1 VTDSYKGFYGIDQKN
16 EFFEYQSKKE
26 KQAACVIGGGDCYVA
41 YLTIALQLGFNL
53 YDSAAI
59 AFSIS
64 YFYVTKN
71 NNKNLRPI
79 DFYIFFN
86 SKFVDIEDLSKR
98 NFKLIFTN
106 GCFDAGLTPG
116 HIDCLRFAKNQGGKV
131 VVALNS
137 DDSVKRL
144 KGRDRPVL
152 NLEERMEIIS
162 SLEFVDFVVSFTEE
176 TPENLINQIKPDIIV
191 KGGDYLPEE
200 VVGKE
205 TAEVLICP
213 YKKSI
218 STTDKLEMING

>member
-1 VTDSYKGFYGIDQKN
+1 
-16 EFFEYQSKKE
+16 
-26 KQAACVIGGGDCYVA
+26 
-41 YLTIALQLGFNL
+41 
-53 YDSAAI
+53 
-59 AFSIS
+59 
-64 YFYVTKN
+64 
-71 NNKNLRPI
+71 
-79 DFYIFFN
+79 
-86 SKFVDIEDLSKR
+86 
-98 NFKLIFTN
+98 LIFTN